1 VALKDSPIVSL
12 SLAIL
17 LGTIL
22 YFSINSVKLSFSYD
36 DYYIEGQV
44 RFIGTNEINDSPQNL
59 DLLEIC
65 CAWSNALADGILTY
79 TLVETVKVD
88 ESTKLAVENAVEEW
102 DSNID
107 ELELR
112 KVEQQSIPAPDIQI
126 AFDSL
131 KSIENGNREYNFG
144 NNIDENLMVIPTAG
158 WTQFRFTNQGLVTS
172 VKITISDDAL
182 DYGFDNDIIEQIAK
196 HEMGHAL
203 GLGHSH
209 DEERL
214 MADIVIEDRTENIS
228 ECEINGVLQANQW
241 KLVNTINN
249 PRPPM
254 RDYIIC

>member
-249 PRPPM
+249 PRPPL